1 MERFFSGDI
10 FEDMRIRTGSSYI
23 SDLPYKKQQVWEE
36 GAVYGFYE
44 LCIWKGIKRPLRIED
59 KSEKQGGCGT
69 K

>member
-36 GAVYGFYE
+36 
-44 LCIWKGIKRPLRIED
+44 LQKIQIEKD
-59 KSEKQGGCGT
+59 SKEQFMDFMNYVFGRE
-69 K
+69 